1 MNILHTE
8 CSMNWGGQEFRTAL
22 EVNYLNN
29 NQHNS
34 WLLCHPNSQ
43 LYKKGKA
50 LGTNVVAMDLTCLW
64 RVDIA
69 FKIWIFCLKN
79 NIDIINTHGSKD
91 STLCFVSYFFGI
103 PLVRSRQITNP
114 IKKTFAYKHGC
125 KHIMAAAH
133 VIKNSLVKAGVNE
146 NKITVV
152 GEGVDL
158 DEFNPDVDS
167 AYLKSE
173 FAIADE
179 DEVVVNIGM
188 IREDK
193 GQIYFLEAAR
203 IILEQRKTTKFFVIG
218 EGLGDRKLEKQ
229 LQMLIKHYRLE
240 KNVFITGYR
249 DDIAAFTHLA
259 DLLVVA
265 SIGTEAQSRVVPQAF
280 STRKTVVVTDVGGL
294 TELVKDKQNGL
305 VIPPEN
311 VSAMAGA
318 ILKILE
324 DRALKQKFENN
335 AYEFA
340 KRCLSFE
347 TMMDD
352 TLQLYESLL

>member
-29 NQHNS
+29 SQHKS

-43 LYKKGKA
+43 LYKKGKS

-69 FKIWIFCLKN
+69 IKIWIFCLKN

-91 STLCFVSYFFGI
+91 STLCLVSYFFGI
-103 PLVRSRQITNP
+103 PIVRSRQITNP
-114 IKKTFAYKHGC
+114 IKKTFAYKYGC

-158 DEFNPDVDS
+158 DEFNPDVAS

-203 IILEQRKTTKFFVIG
+203 IILEQKKTIKFFTIG
-218 EGLGDRKLEKQ
+218 EGVGNRKLEKK
-229 LQMLIKHYRLE
+229 LQMLIKQYGLE
-240 KNVFITGYR
+240 RNFFITGYR
-249 DDIAAFTHLA
+249 EDIAAFTHLA

-265 SIGTEAQSRVVPQAF
+265 SIGTEAQSRIVPQAF
-280 STRKTVVVTDVGGL
+280 ATRKTVVVTDVGGL
-294 TELVKDKQNGL
+294 TELVKDEQNGL

-311 VSAMAGA
+311 ALAMADA

-324 DRALKQKFENN
+324 DLTLKQKFENN
-335 AYEFA
+335 AYELA
-340 KRCLSFE
+340 KRCLSFDS
-347 TMMDD
+347 MMND
-352 TLQLYESLL
+352 TLELYESLL